1 MKSIV
6 SRIPRKL
13 LLILAGVTVLGGG
26 SGAAAVYIGADRLLG
41 PSYGDLNGLTC
52 TTIETIRIKKADR
65 YWIRKYVTTD
75 EPGDGIARL
84 KTALRVARKV
94 QQTEHPDLVQVT
106 VLDPAGPADR
116 SRMRGRA
123 IGAQVVYVPDT
134 SRLPAGSRDQA
145 ISAYYVDGSASATG
159 EFWGLRIDLP
169 LEDAQA
175 MSASLTDD
183 ADCVDPVIEG
193 GDGHGTAADHGKT
206 KEQEEAA
213 GHSETPDAGHG
224 GADEAHGP
232 ETSAVEHG
240 KDDGQGLVASLMGV
254 VGLGGEEL
262 PVGTLGDERAGEA
275 APASKGWLDSIKGM
289 VGLGKDAEHS
299 EQVAPAHEA
308 EHPVKDGKDEIA
320 TPAGPD
326 EHDAERATAPAPSH
340 DGADEEAPAK
350 AAGDDHGAA
359 WLAKLRVQPIT
370 SEAANHQEPE
380 GQEAAAAPA
389 AEASHAPVVAEDDD
403 PEKHRR
409 KPKPQETH

>member
-41 PSYGDLNGLTC
+41 PSYGDLNGLSC
-52 TTIETIRIKKADR
+52 TTIETVRIKKADR
-65 YWIRKYVTTD
+65 HWIRKYVITD
-75 EPGDGIARL
+75 KPGDGIARL
-84 KTALRVARKV
+84 KTALRVARSV
-94 QQTEHPDLVQVT
+94 QQAEHSDLVQVT

-134 SRLPAGSRDQA
+134 SRLPAGSRNQA

-213 GHSETPDAGHG
+213 GHGETPDAGHG
-224 GADEAHGP
+224 GADEAHGS
-232 ETSAVEHG
+232 ETPAVEHG
-240 KDDGQGLVASLMGV
+240 KDDGQGLVASLMGM
-254 VGLGGEEL
+254 VGLGSEEL
-262 PVGTLGDERAGEA
+262 PVGTQSDDHASEA

-289 VGLGKDAEHS
+289 AGFGTDAEHS

-308 EHPVKDGKDEIA
+308 EHPAKDVTETG
-320 TPAGPD
+320 AGPA
-326 EHDAERATAPAPSH
+326 EHGAEQAVVPVPH
-340 DGADEEAPAK
+340 DSAETPVN

-359 WLAKLRVQPIT
+359 WLAKLRAQPIT